1 MDNIYNA
8 IQNLYNMDKTTWQEV
23 LAELYNLVSKVENK
37 FDLFELKFGTLL
49 GEQVTKELKKM
60 YDNGSLASLIND
72 KLLKDINKKVDTFTT
87 EVSEQLANNTKGSIS
102 PISFNE
108 IDFIDTIKKSN
119 NNKVILRDKRYS
131 ISDFHNLNLD
141 NLDMLHIV
149 GEGETEIK
157 FQSVPDD
164 YYMFISNV
172 KNIIFENIDFYGN
185 YDGTNGVFET
195 IVFYIAG
202 NPNDLNSS
210 IKIKNCRFNN
220 FNGSALFISK
230 YKKVTLE
237 NCEFNNIYATG
248 TFIKQSTNVTITN
261 CKFTGRGM
269 KGLQD
274 GNSGAVVSESEK
286 VIIKNCYF
294 ENIEGTATKTEG
306 CNDVIY
312 DGNIVDTFSKDG
324 IKVMAHF
331 GSNTQ
336 ETRNIV
342 VSNNI
347 IKNFIDTRS
356 GAGAYIDIHCGK
368 NVLISN
374 NNIIGNSNE
383 QYPRAVINVNNW
395 NGDTDGYRGNNI
407 KITGNISTNTNCHAI
422 KVQNQDDVII
432 EDNKLTGNI
441 YMADVNNLTLNRN
454 KITNVVNGCVY
465 KTYFRECIG
474 QLLLNENVFNDSKIE
489 IETGS
494 SNWNISNNYIYGN
507 IILNKILD
515 TVLFNNYIECNT
527 DDVPL
532 NIYTCKSAII
542 NKNTIKN
549 GTYSIRLNVYNSDF
563 IDICQNNFI
572 SVQRNPMMLVASS
585 GDTKTV
591 PVVKIENN
599 SLYGYNTSSTNRTGF
614 IYFSYTNCI
623 INNFVVDDNI
633 INKSNY
639 TNNSEFNSLLQF
651 NTGGA
656 KAINKLYYKNN
667 IADNGLLSQTKL
679 QEIGNIISY

>member
-1 MDNIYNA
+1 MADIEHLLDDIRKDKYCQEMRETFCNA
-8 IQNLYNMDKTTWQEV
+8 LIETNKAAEEMESTVKKIKDEIISVNATAEV
-23 LAELYNLVSKVENK
+23 IDARGGKE
-37 FDLFELKFGTLL
+37 TL
-49 GEQVTKELKKM
+49 GERL
-60 YDNGSLASLIND
+60 ND
-72 KLLKDINKKVDTFTT
+72 FD
-87 EVSEQLANNTKGSIS
+87 EQLDTNTKGSIS

-108 IDFIDTIKKSN
+108 IDFIDTLKKSN
-119 NNKVILRDKRYS
+119 NNKVVLRDKSYS

-141 NLDMLHIV
+141 NLDKLHIV
-149 GEGETEIK
+149 GEGKTEIK

-164 YYMFISNV
+164 YYIFISNV

-202 NPNDLNSS
+202 NPNDLDSS
-210 IKIKNCRFNN
+210 VKIKNCTFNN
-220 FNGSALFISK
+220 FNGTALFISK
-230 YKKVTLE
+230 YKNVTYE
-237 NCEFNNIYATG
+237 NCIFNNIYATG
-248 TFIKQSTNVTITN
+248 SFIKQSTNVTINN

-269 KGLQD
+269 MGLQV
-274 GNSGAVVSESEK
+274 GNSGVVVSQSEK
-286 VIIKNCYF
+286 VVIKSCYF

-324 IKVMAHF
+324 IKIMAHY

-336 ETRNIV
+336 ECKNIV

-347 IKNFIDTRS
+347 IKNFIDTRED
-356 GAGAYIDIHCGK
+356 AGAYINVHCAK

-374 NNIIGNSNE
+374 NNILGTSNE
-383 QYPRAVINVNNW
+383 NYARAVINVNNW
-395 NGDTDGYRGNNI
+395 NGTTDGYRGNNI
-407 KITGNISTNTNCHAI
+407 KVSGNVSSNTVCHAI
-422 KVQNQDDVII
+422 KIQNQDDVII
-432 EDNKLTGNI
+432 EDNKLMGNV

-454 KITNVVNGCVY
+454 KITNVVNESTY
-465 KTYFRECIG
+465 KSYFIACNG
-474 QLLLNENVFNDSKIE
+474 QLLMIENIFKDSKIE
-489 IETGS
+489 IETDS

-507 IILNKILD
+507 ITLNKILD
-515 TVLFNNYIECNT
+515 TVLFNNYIECNI

-542 NKNTIKN
+542 NKNIIKN

-572 SVQRNPMMLVASS
+572 SVQRNPMILVSS
-585 GDTKTV
+585 TGDTKTV

-614 IYFSYTNCI
+614 IYFSYNNCI